1 MLTRIKISVNV
12 ETKMKSE
19 RLSFA
24 KRALLTRSAEAL
36 FTAYEMLEEYDEE
49 SIREFLEGD
58 VTVAAVS
65 VVSGIDEPALVDEVV
80 KQASKIQ
87 RQAELA

>member
-1 MLTRIKISVNV
+1 MS
-12 ETKMKSE
+12 SE

-24 KRALLTRSAEAL
+24 KRPLLIRSAEAI

-49 SIREFLEGD
+49 GIREFLEGD
-58 VTVAAVS
+58 ITVAAVS

-80 KQASKIQ
+80 KQASKLQ
-87 RQAELA
+87 HQAELA

>member
-1 MLTRIKISVNV
+1 MVNWYIW
-12 ETKMKSE
+12 EIEMSSE

-24 KRALLTRSAEAL
+24 KRPLLIRSAEAL

-80 KQASKIQ
+80 KQASKLQ

>member
-1 MLTRIKISVNV
+1 MS
-12 ETKMKSE
+12 SE

-24 KRALLTRSAEAL
+24 KRPLLIRSAEAL